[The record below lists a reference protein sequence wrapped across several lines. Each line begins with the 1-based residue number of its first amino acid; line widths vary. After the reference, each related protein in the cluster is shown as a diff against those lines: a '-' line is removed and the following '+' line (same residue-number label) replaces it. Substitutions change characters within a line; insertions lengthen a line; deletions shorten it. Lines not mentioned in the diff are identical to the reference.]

1 MSTERRILIITDI
14 HGCLDECRKLLAALR
29 FNEEEDVLI
38 NLGDT
43 IDRGPQIYE
52 TFEFLRGLKE
62 RMGDRLVLIRGN
74 HEQMMLDAT
83 DKNGPDRK
91 SYKDLWYMNS
101 GEKTVYSFVNHKH
114 KIQEYREWYD
124 SMPFYYQN
132 DRFICVHAS
141 LTDEDPQKNTAET
154 MIWGRD
160 TSYGGKLVMTG
171 HTPYKSPMYFR
182 GDGAYAVL
190 ETGKKYY
197 LEKTGMMALDTG
209 CVFGYS
215 LTGMAIEGDLF
226 YLESIKSNVK
236 K

>member
-1 MSTERRILIITDI
+1 MSTDRRILIITDI

-114 KIQEYREWYD
+114 KIQEY
-124 SMPFYYQN
+124 SK
-132 DRFICVHAS
+132 VS
-141 LTDEDPQKNTAET
+141 
-154 MIWGRD
+154 
-160 TSYGGKLVMTG
+160 
-171 HTPYKSPMYFR
+171 
-182 GDGAYAVL
+182 
-190 ETGKKYY
+190 
-197 LEKTGMMALDTG
+197 
-209 CVFGYS
+209 
-215 LTGMAIEGDLF
+215 
-226 YLESIKSNVK
+226 
-236 K
+236 